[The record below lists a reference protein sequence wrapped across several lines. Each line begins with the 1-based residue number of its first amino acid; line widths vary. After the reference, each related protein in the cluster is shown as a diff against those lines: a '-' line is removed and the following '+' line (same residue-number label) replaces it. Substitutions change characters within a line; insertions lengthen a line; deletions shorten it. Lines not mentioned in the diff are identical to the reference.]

1 MTTAS
6 LPPELA
12 ILLTKYRDSF
22 NESTVTFASKI
33 NPDDHFTTACQLLNT
48 LVDLET
54 RGDQT
59 EDMFCNALQRG
70 ESLTRTELHEC
81 LAAFVFN
88 AEYMLFQFYRQYEIR
103 MNPFLSH
110 WVEVIRDWEKTFG
123 RDPHDSKQQATSTT
137 AIRNVDL
144 DIFSTRVQLVRG
156 ILAGEGVKLGSYSPH
171 EFYVFLANTFQS
183 RVVDVSKFEE
193 SLEDM
198 EIYDKPARKR
208 IEHRSTPEDIKS
220 QPVLTPDTTK
230 QEEENSK
237 ALKDQLVSLI
247 MTTAEDHM
255 PISTVDFVMAS
266 LQDHLSVVTPNL
278 VRFAAGQLPIT
289 AEINFQWT
297 VRLLELIL
305 GHHQLRADPKLSDAR
320 QELMTAIT
328 RLPSTI
334 MPMDLITT
342 LLIRGCIEDVPW
354 VVHGFLANALRAI
367 EYMGSRTA
375 ISAHTQHLEQ
385 YYYDSSPLIAPS
397 ERGGIPTQTI
407 ERGRAA
413 QAQAI
418 RLLTVFINSLV
429 TKRLMTVQE
438 LYFEIEEIGVRYIWI
453 PEARGFLGDMRR
465 LSESWL

>member
-12 ILLTKYRDSF
+12 VLLTKYRDSF
-22 NESTVTFASKI
+22 DESTVTFASKL

-59 EDMFCNALQRG
+59 ENMFYNALQQG
-70 ESLTRTELHEC
+70 ESLSRTELHEC

-123 RDPHDSKQQATSTT
+123 RDFHEGKQKAKTTT

-183 RVVDVSKFEE
+183 RIIDVSKFEE

-198 EIYDKPARKR
+198 EIYDKPAKKQ
-208 IEHRSTPEDIKS
+208 IEHHSTPEDIKS
-220 QPVLTPDTTK
+220 QTVLAPGATK
-230 QEEENSK
+230 WEEESSE
-237 ALKDQLVSLI
+237 ALKDQLISII
-247 MTTAEDHM
+247 MTTAEDHL
-255 PISTVDFVMAS
+255 PIETVDFVMTG
-266 LQDHLSVVTPNL
+266 LQNDISVITPNL
-278 VRFAAGQLPIT
+278 VRFTAGQLPT
-289 AEINFQWT
+289 TVEINFQWT
-297 VRLLELIL
+297 VKLLELIL
-305 GHHQLRADPKLSDAR
+305 GHRQLRADPKLSDAR
-320 QELMTAIT
+320 QELITAIT

-342 LLIRGCIEDVPW
+342 LLIRGCVEDVPW

-367 EYMGSRTA
+367 EYMGSHTA
-375 ISAHTQHLEQ
+375 TSAHTQHLEQ
-385 YYYDSSPLIAPS
+385 YYYESSPLITPF
-397 ERGGIPTQTI
+397 EGGGIPMQTV

-429 TKRLMTVQE
+429 TKRLMSAQE
-438 LYFEIEEIGVRYIWI
+438 LHFEIEEIGVRYIWI
-453 PEARGFLGDMRR
+453 PEARGFWGDMRR
-465 LSESWL
+465 L